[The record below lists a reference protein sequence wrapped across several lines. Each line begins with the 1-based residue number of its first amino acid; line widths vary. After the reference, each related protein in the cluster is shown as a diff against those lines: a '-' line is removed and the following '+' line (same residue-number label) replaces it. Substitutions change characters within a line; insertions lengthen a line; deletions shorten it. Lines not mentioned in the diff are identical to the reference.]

1 MVEAARG
8 EGRMGRA
15 GLVSLSYARTM
26 AKGSGTAT
34 PPWART
40 GPPPPGLY
48 LRIVV
53 VLGAGGW
60 VLGAG
65 CWRGSSARGKQAGVG
80 GGNKAQRGRSSCRA
94 RKERWERR
102 WGFSSWCWCA
112 VLGGAA
118 LPVRVLCACGC
129 LVLVAWCLLLVACCA
144 KEPRAMAV
152 AAGGRR
158 QAAGEQAPALRILEC
173 GAERASLRVNR
184 DASGRDDA

>member
-65 CWRGSSARGKQAGVG
+65 CW
-80 GGNKAQRGRSSCRA
+80 
-94 RKERWERR
+94 
-102 WGFSSWCWCA
+102 
-112 VLGGAA
+112 VL
-118 LPVRVLCACGC
+118 
-129 LVLVAWCLLLVACCA
+129 
-144 KEPRAMAV
+144 
-152 AAGGRR
+152 
-158 QAAGEQAPALRILEC
+158 AGEQRERQTGGC
-173 GAERASLRVNR
+173 G
-184 DASGRDDA
+184 GRE